1 MKTTT
6 LAPAKII
13 ILGEH
18 FCVHGAPAL
27 SMAVNLY
34 SKVEVED
41 LAEKKLQ
48 IFSENLGISGEYVK
62 GEFFPMVGGL
72 ESRKTVEPIRLAVEA
87 TLNMFGEVERG
98 FKVKVDSKIP
108 VGVGLGSSASIAVS
122 TIMAV
127 AANLGFKLSK
137 EEICKIAFKAEKYVH
152 FKPSGIDHT
161 TITYGGL
168 ILFKDGKLVKQIQ
181 PKKDLTFV
189 VGNTGIRRSTGVLVK
204 EVDKL
209 KEEKGSLMVK
219 MLADMENL
227 VFEGLDALESGNLRL
242 LGEVLNKNQ
251 KMLSSIGVS
260 HWRLEE
266 LINVARKAG
275 AIGAKLTGGGGGGCM
290 ICLAE
295 DKDTLNVVKA
305 LKSVS
310 EEVYIV
316 KMDNDGVRV
325 FV

>member
-6 LAPAKII
+6 IAPAKII

-34 SKVEVED
+34 SKVEVEK
-41 LAEKKLQ
+41 LTQKKLQ
-48 IFSENLGISGEYVK
+48 IFSENLGVSGEYVK
-62 GEFFPMVGGL
+62 GEFFPIVGEV
-72 ESRKTVEPIRLAVEA
+72 ESRKIVEPIRLAVEA
-87 TLNMFGEVERG
+87 TLNMLGEVERG
-98 FKVKVDSKIP
+98 FRVKVNSKIP

-181 PKKDLTFV
+181 PKENLTFI
-189 VGNTGIRRSTGVLVK
+189 VGNTGVRRSTGVLVK

-209 KEEKGSLMVK
+209 KEKKKGLMVK
-219 MLADMENL
+219 MLTDMENL
-227 VFEGLDALESGNLRL
+227 VFEGLNALESGNLRL

-251 KMLSSIGVS
+251 EMLSSIGVS
-260 HWRLEE
+260 HWKLEE
-266 LINVARKAG
+266 LIDVARKAG
-275 AIGAKLTGGGGGGCM
+275 AVGAKLTGGGGGGCM
-290 ICLAE
+290 ICLTE
-295 DKDTLNVVKA
+295 DKDTLKVVEA

-316 KMDNDGVRV
+316 KMDNEGVRV
-325 FV
+325 LV